1 VKQIASDGA
10 VNSVFMNK
18 LKNSLLAFCVLLFVS
33 CGCGNRPPTAIDISH
48 KDTLNINIGTEPP
61 TLDWSLATDVTSF
74 TIINNIMDGLA
85 AFNKEYEPVPS
96 LAQSWRI
103 SEDGRT
109 YTFKIREKVFW
120 TDGKPLKAGDFLY
133 SWERILKPETAGS
146 YAYFLFDI
154 ENAKEFNSGKID
166 NFDKVGVKA
175 LDDHTL
181 VVTLTK
187 PRAYFL
193 NLVTF
198 MSTFPLRK
206 DIVEKYGTKWTEA
219 SNIVTLGSYR
229 LKKWSHHEEVLIE
242 EYKNYWGEKPKS
254 AKKVKMIMNENPVST
269 LALYESGE
277 LDFLDSKGVPLLEVP
292 RLMKLQD
299 FRQSVVFRNNYIGF
313 NTAKAPFDNLLV
325 RKAFAS
331 SIDRKS
337 LAGLLQG
344 AGEPITSWIPI
355 DMLAHSPRIGLPFD
369 VQKAR
374 KFLEMAGYPNGK
386 NFPQTTFLYPDTG
399 NNRIVAEAFQ
409 GMWKEHLGIEVK
421 LVNQEW
427 AVYLSTLRTA
437 PPALFRAGWQADFP
451 DPHNFMNLF
460 ECGSGNNRTN
470 WCDPEY
476 DRLVQKA
483 AEILDRG
490 QRKDLY
496 DDAQRILTETGVPI
510 VPYLNS
516 VQQNMI
522 KPYVKGLEPDRLNFL
537 YFSEIEFANPSGST
551 N

>member
-1 VKQIASDGA
+1 MGILKSFFL
-10 VNSVFMNK
+10 VF
-18 LKNSLLAFCVLLFVS
+18 STLLFLS
-33 CGCGNRPPTAIDISH
+33 CGSGNKTLDAADISR

-74 TIINNIMDGLA
+74 TIIDNIMDGLT
-85 AFNKEYEPVPS
+85 AFDEKYEPVPA

-109 YTFKIREKVFW
+109 YTFKIRKGVSW
-120 TDGKPLKAGDFLY
+120 TDGKPLKASDFLY
-133 SWERILKPETAGS
+133 SWKRILQPETAGS

-154 ENAKEFNSGKID
+154 QNARKFNSGEIKD
-166 NFDKVGVKA
+166 FGKVGA
-175 LDDHTL
+175 RAPDDYTL
-181 VVTLTK
+181 VVTLER

-198 MSTFPLRK
+198 MSTFPMRK
-206 DIVEKYGTKWTEA
+206 DVIEKYGTKWTEA
-219 SNIVTLGSYR
+219 VNIVTLGPYK
-229 LKKWSHHEEVLIE
+229 LKKWKHHGEVIIE
-242 EYKNYWGEKPKS
+242 EYEGYWGEKPKS
-254 AKKVKMIMNENPVST
+254 AKKVRMIMNENPVST

-277 LDFLDSKGVPLLEVP
+277 LDFLDSKGIPLLEVP
-292 RLMKLQD
+292 RLVKLPD
-299 FRQSVVFRNNYIGF
+299 FKQSEVFRNNYIGF
-313 NTAKAPFDNLLV
+313 NAKKAPFDNSLV

-344 AGEPITSWIPI
+344 AGVPITSWIPI
-355 DMLAHSPRIGLPFD
+355 DMLAHNPRIGLSFD

-374 KFLEMAGYPNGK
+374 KFLEMAGYPNGE
-386 NFPQTTFLYPDTG
+386 NFPQITFLYPDTG

-409 GMWKEHLGIEVK
+409 SMWKEHLGIEVK

-427 AVYLSTLRTA
+427 AVYLSTLRMD
-437 PPALFRAGWQADFP
+437 PPPLFRAGWQADFP

-460 ECGSGNNRTN
+460 ECGSGNNRTG

-476 DRLVQKA
+476 DRLVEEA
-483 AEILDRG
+483 AGILDRS
-490 QRKDLY
+490 QRTGLY
-496 DDAQRILTETGVPI
+496 NSAQKILTETGVAI

-522 KPYVKGLEPDRLNFL
+522 KPYVKGLEPDRLNYL
-537 YFSEIEFANPSGST
+537 HFSKVRFVDFPTSGDL
-551 N
+551 

>member
-1 VKQIASDGA
+1 MYTLKIFLG
-10 VNSVFMNK
+10 VF
-18 LKNSLLAFCVLLFVS
+18 FGLLFLS
-33 CGCGNRPPTAIDISH
+33 CGSGNRAPDAEDVSR

-74 TIINNIMDGLA
+74 TVINNIMDGLA
-85 AFNKEYEPVPS
+85 AFDERYEPVPS
-96 LAQSWRI
+96 LAQSWSI
-103 SEDGRT
+103 SEDGKT
-109 YTFKIREKVFW
+109 YIFKIREKVFW
-120 TDGKPLKAGDFLY
+120 TDGKPLRAADFLY
-133 SWERILKPETAGS
+133 SWKRILKPETAGS

-154 ENAKEFNSGKID
+154 KNARAFNSGEIKD
-166 NFDKVGVKA
+166 FDKVGVKA
-175 LDDHTL
+175 PDDRTFI
-181 VVTLTK
+181 VTLEK

-193 NLVTF
+193 SLVTF

-206 DIVEKYGTKWTEA
+206 DIVEKYGSKWTEA
-219 SNIVTLGSYR
+219 DSIVTLGPYR
-229 LKKWSHHEEVLIE
+229 LKKWKHHEEVLIE
-242 EYKNYWGEKPKS
+242 EYGGYWGEKPKS
-254 AKKVKMIMNENPVST
+254 AVKVKMIMNENPVST

-277 LDFLDSKGVPLLEVP
+277 LDFLDSKGIPLLEVP
-292 RLMKLQD
+292 RIMKLPD
-299 FRQSVVFRNNYIGF
+299 FKQSVVFRNNYIGF
-313 NTAKAPFDNLLV
+313 NTEKAPFDNALV

-344 AGEPITSWIPI
+344 AGIPITSWIPV
-355 DMLAHSPRIGLPFD
+355 DMLAHNPGVGLQFD
-369 VQKAR
+369 AQEAR

-386 NFPQTTFLYPDTG
+386 GFPQTSLLYPDTG

-427 AVYLSTLRTA
+427 TVYLSTLRTD
-437 PPALFRAGWQADFP
+437 PPPVFRAGWQADFP

-460 ECGSGNNRTN
+460 ECKSGNNRTR
-470 WCDPEY
+470 WCNPEY
-476 DRLVQKA
+476 DRLVEKA
-483 AEILDRG
+483 AGTLDRK
-490 QRKDLY
+490 RRASLY
-496 DDAQRILTETGVPI
+496 HDAQRILVETDVPI

-537 YFSEIEFANPSGST
+537 YFSEVEFSDSSAPGGL
-551 N
+551 

>member
-1 VKQIASDGA
+1 MKT
-10 VNSVFMNK
+10 
-18 LKNSLLAFCVLLFVS
+18 LKNFPLVFCILLFLS
-33 CGCGNRPPTAIDISH
+33 CGSGNKAPDAVDISG

-74 TIINNIMDGLA
+74 TIIENIMDGLA
-85 AFNKEYEPVPS
+85 AFDEKYEPVPA

-109 YTFKIREKVFW
+109 YTFKIRRGISW
-120 TDGKPLKAGDFLY
+120 TDGKPLNAGDFLY
-133 SWERILKPETAGS
+133 SWERILRPETAGS

-154 ENAKEFNSGKID
+154 QNARKFNSGEIRD
-166 NFDKVGVKA
+166 FGKVGVKA
-175 LDDHTL
+175 LDEHTL
-181 VVTLTK
+181 VVTLERPK
-187 PRAYFL
+187 AYFL

-198 MSTFPLRK
+198 MSTFPMRK
-206 DIVEKYGTKWTEA
+206 DVIEKHGTKWTEA
-219 SNIVTLGSYR
+219 ANIVTLGPYR
-229 LKKWSHHEEVLIE
+229 LKKWKHHKEVLIE
-242 EYKNYWGEKPKS
+242 EYQGYWGEKPKS
-254 AKKVKMIMNENPVST
+254 AKRVRMIMNENPVST

-277 LDFLDSKGVPLLEVP
+277 LDFLDSKGIPLLEVP
-292 RLMKLQD
+292 RVRKLLD

-313 NTAKAPFDNLLV
+313 NTKKAPFDNPLV

-344 AGEPITSWIPI
+344 AGVPITSWIPI
-355 DMLAHSPRIGLPFD
+355 DMLAHNPGIGLSFD
-369 VQKAR
+369 AEKAR
-374 KFLEMAGYPNGK
+374 KFLEMAGYPKGE

-427 AVYLSTLRTA
+427 TVYLSTLRTD
-437 PPALFRAGWQADFP
+437 PPPVFRAGWQADFP

-460 ECGSGNNRTN
+460 ECGSGNNRTG

-476 DRLVQKA
+476 DRLVEKA
-483 AEILDRG
+483 AGILDRG
-490 QRKDLY
+490 QRTVLY
-496 DDAQRILTETGVPI
+496 NGAQKILVERGVAI

-537 YFSEIEFANPSGST
+537 YFSKVRFESPSLSGER
-551 N
+551 

>member
-1 VKQIASDGA
+1 MKILKSFFL
-10 VNSVFMNK
+10 VFS
-18 LKNSLLAFCVLLFVS
+18 SLLFLS
-33 CGCGNRPPTAIDISH
+33 CGSGNKTPDAESLSR

-74 TIINNIMDGLA
+74 TIIDNIMDGLT
-85 AFNKEYEPVPS
+85 AFDEKYEPIPA
-96 LAQSWRI
+96 LAQSWGI
-103 SEDGRT
+103 SEDGKT
-109 YTFKIREKVFW
+109 YTFKIRGKVSW
-120 TDGKPLKAGDFLY
+120 TDGVPLKAGDFIY
-133 SWERILKPETAGS
+133 SWKRILKPETAGS

-154 ENAKEFNSGKID
+154 QNARKFNSGEIKD
-166 NFDKVGVKA
+166 FSKVGVKA
-175 LDDHTL
+175 PDDRTL
-181 VVTLTK
+181 IVTLER

-198 MSTFPLRK
+198 MSTFPMRK
-206 DIVEKYGTKWTEA
+206 DIAEKYGTKWTEA
-219 SNIVTLGSYR
+219 PNIVTLGPYK
-229 LKKWSHHEEVLIE
+229 LKEWKHHEEVLIE
-242 EYKNYWGEKPKS
+242 EYENYWGEKPKS

-277 LDFLDSKGVPLLEVP
+277 LDFLDSKGIPLLEVP
-292 RLMKLQD
+292 RLVKLPD
-299 FRQSVVFRNNYIGF
+299 FKQSVVFRNNYIGF
-313 NTAKAPFDNLLV
+313 NTKKAPFDNPLV

-344 AGEPITSWIPI
+344 AGVPITSWIPI
-355 DMLAHSPRIGLPFD
+355 DMLAYNPRIGLPFD
-369 VQKAR
+369 AQKAR

-386 NFPQTTFLYPDTG
+386 DFPQTTFLYPDTG

-427 AVYLSTLRTA
+427 TVYLSTLRTD
-437 PPALFRAGWQADFP
+437 PPPVFRAGWQADFP

-460 ECGSGNNRTN
+460 ECGSGNNRTG
-470 WCDPEY
+470 WCSPEY
-476 DRLVQKA
+476 DRLVEKA
-483 AEILDRG
+483 AGILDRK
-490 QRKDLY
+490 QRTGLY
-496 DDAQRILTETGVPI
+496 NSAQRILAETGVPI

-537 YFSEIEFANPSGST
+537 YFSKVSFADSSASGDR
-551 N
+551 